1 MQSPAVT
8 EAPPRGMPAPAAAD
22 EPAPV
27 NLEPVWREARDRWL
41 SVVMPVAAMA
51 LAIGGWEAW
60 VRINE
65 VPPYII
71 PAPSRIA
78 ATLWVDGPSLLRS
91 AWFTVKL
98 TFFSLLLAILGG
110 LLLGSLFALSRNVER
125 SLFPFAVI
133 LQVTPVVAIAPLILI
148 YVENTFVALL
158 VCAWIVAFFPI
169 LSNTVIGLRSADHN
183 LRDLFTLYRATP
195 WQKLRFLL
203 APSALPYFMAA
214 LKVAGG
220 LSLIGAVVAEF
231 VAGATGA
238 NTGLASRI
246 IESSFRN
253 EIPRMFAALVL
264 VSLLG
269 IAIFL
274 GTSWLSR
281 KVLGHWHESEIKHGG

>member
-1 MQSPAVT
+1 MQSISII
-8 EAPPRGMPAPAAAD
+8 
-22 EPAPV
+22 EPAPDAPV
-27 NLEPVWREARDRWL
+27 NAAALARERRERVLTWVLPVLAL
-41 SVVMPVAAMA
+41 VV
-51 LAIGGWEAW
+51 AIGGWEW
-60 VRINE
+60 VVRAYQI
-65 VPPYII
+65 PHYLI

-78 ATLWVDGPSLLRS
+78 QTLWTDGPSLMGS

-98 TFFSLLLAILGG
+98 TVYSLGLAIIGG
-110 LLLGSLFALSRNVER
+110 VLLGALFALSRAVEM

-148 YVENTFVALL
+148 YVDSTFAALL
-158 VCAWIVAFFPI
+158 ICAWIVAFFPI
-169 LSNTVIGLRSADHN
+169 LSGTVIGLRSADHN

-195 WQKLRFLL
+195 WQRLRFLL
-203 APSALPYFMAA
+203 APSALPSFMAA

-231 VAGATGA
+231 VAGAAGK

-269 IAIFL
+269 VVIFL
-274 GTSWLSR
+274 ATAWLSR
-281 KVLGHWHESEIKHGG
+281 RVLGHWHESEIRREH

>member
-1 MQSPAVT
+1 MSTPSTT
-8 EAPPRGMPAPAAAD
+8 EDDSAAPENTELQTRAR
-22 EPAPV
+22 
-27 NLEPVWREARDRWL
+27 RERVLTW
-41 SVVMPVAAMA
+41 VMPILTLGAAIA
-51 LAIGGWEAW
+51 YWEWAVW
-60 VRINE
+60 YFEI
-65 VPPYII
+65 PKYLI
-71 PAPSRIA
+71 PAPSLIA
-78 ATLWVDGPSLLRS
+78 QTLVTDGPSLMTS

-98 TFFSLLLAILGG
+98 TFFSLMLAIVGGVILGA
-110 LLLGSLFALSRNVER
+110 LFALSRTVEM

-148 YVENTFVALL
+148 YVDSTFAALL
-158 VCAWIVAFFPI
+158 ICAWIVAFFPI
-169 LSNTVIGLRSADHN
+169 LSGTVIGLRSADHN

-195 WQKLRFLL
+195 WQRLRFLL

-231 VAGATGA
+231 VAGTAGQ

-246 IESSFRN
+246 IESSFRS

-274 GTSWLSR
+274 LTTWASR
-281 KVLGHWHESEIKHGG
+281 RVLGHWHESEIRREQ

>member
-1 MQSPAVT
+1 MSPTSTTDDDGA
-8 EAPPRGMPAPAAAD
+8 
-22 EPAPV
+22 APV
-27 NLEPVWREARDRWL
+27 NTEALARERRERVLAW
-41 SVVMPVAAMA
+41 VMPILTLSAAIA
-51 LAIGGWEAW
+51 AWEWAVW
-60 VRINE
+60 HYEI
-65 VPPYII
+65 PKYLI
-71 PAPSRIA
+71 PAPSLIVE
-78 ATLWVDGPSLLRS
+78 TLIKDGPSLMTS

-98 TFFSLLLAILGG
+98 TFFSLSLAIIGGVVLGA
-110 LLLGSLFALSRNVER
+110 LFALSRTVEM

-148 YVENTFVALL
+148 YVDSTFAALL
-158 VCAWIVAFFPI
+158 ICAWIVAFFPI
-169 LSNTVIGLRSADHN
+169 LSGTVIGLRSADHN

-195 WQKLRFLL
+195 WQRLRYLL

-231 VAGATGA
+231 VAGTAGQ

-246 IESSFRN
+246 IESSFRS

-274 GTSWLSR
+274 LTTWASR
-281 KVLGHWHESEIKHGG
+281 RVLGHWHESEIRRER